1 MARIVYVGGFSF
13 KVKGGAFYH
22 GAPWKLMNGFIRNG
36 HSVINFADRDVAR
49 AHGFLGHRKFGVKGA
64 NETLRSVCR
73 TVEPELLVLA
83 HADVITP
90 ATVADIR
97 ADLPGL
103 RVVQLNV
110 DPMFEQDNVDRLL
123 RKIDVVDATFVTTA
137 GRELLPL
144 YRPGK
149 AVGFMPNPVDFS
161 IERGRADLN
170 DTPDFDL
177 FYAFFGSSV
186 PRHVCGAPWTPDDL
200 LIRIEAAIPKIR
212 LKLAAIRGTPML
224 VGGALDRALATTGSG
239 LNLSRR
245 NDSYLYSSD
254 RISHMIGNGM
264 AVLVDRATGYGDLF
278 SDEEF
283 AFFATIDELLGQ
295 IDRLVSDRAYRQRI
309 GGQGRARYHAL
320 FNEQIVAKY
329 IWDVVFGSF
338 RESDYPWPTLVSPS
352 PGNS

>member
-1 MARIVYVGGFSF
+1 MASIVYVGGFSF

-22 GAPWKLMNGFIRNG
+22 GASWKLSNGLIRNG
-36 HSVINFADRDVAR
+36 HSVINFSDRDVAR
-49 AHGFLGHRKFGVKGA
+49 AQGFLGHRKFGIRGA
-64 NETLRSVCR
+64 NDALRSLCR
-73 TVEPELLVLA
+73 SVEPSLLVLA
-83 HADVITP
+83 HADVIAP

-103 RVVQLNV
+103 RIVQLNV
-110 DPMFEQDNVDRLL
+110 DPMFEQDNVDRLQ
-123 RKIDVVDATFVTTA
+123 RKVDVVDATFVTTA
-137 GRELLPL
+137 GEALLPL

-170 DTPDFDL
+170 EHPDFDL
-177 FYAFFGSSV
+177 FFAFFGAHL
-186 PRHVCGAPWTPDDL
+186 PRNICGVDCTPETL
-200 LIRIEAAIPKIR
+200 LAMIEAAVPKVR
-212 LKLAAIRGTPML
+212 LKLAAIRNAPML
-224 VGGALDRALATTGSG
+224 VGAALDKALATTGSG

-254 RISHMIGNGM
+254 RISQMVGNGL
-264 AVLVDRATGYGDLF
+264 AVLVDRATGYGSLF

-283 AFFATIDELLGQ
+283 AFFATIDELMEQ
-295 IDRLVSDRAYRQRI
+295 IDRLASDGAYRRRI

-329 IWDVVFGSF
+329 IWDVAFGAF
-338 RESDYPWPTLVSPS
+338 RETDYPWPTLFSP
-352 PGNS
+352 